1 VNPRQRQ
8 ASASPDLTAA
18 AAARLAAKLKD
29 QRILNADEVEF
40 LSGATLQFLRRNLA
54 GDMFSASAIE
64 ESVRFDALAKRC
76 STRREAKGFSVPKL
90 SKLLKVPQYRL
101 KAVDQGKVREVDPTV
116 MRKYVAYLGL
126 GSWFRRWARENR
138 ELVGRLGLAHGARGG
153 RPNNEM
159 HLTRSAMAGRRGPR
173 R

>member
-8 ASASPDLTAA
+8 ASVSPDLTAA
-18 AAARLAAKLKD
+18 AAARLAAKLKG

-54 GDMFSASAIE
+54 GNMFSQTAIE
-64 ESVRFDALAKRC
+64 ESVRFDVLAKRC
-76 STRREAKGFSVPKL
+76 STRREAKGLSVPQL
-90 SKLLKVPQYRL
+90 SRLLKVPQYRL
-101 KAVDQGKVREVDPTV
+101 KAVDQGRLHDVDPTV
-116 MRKYVAYLGL
+116 LRKYVDHLGL

-138 ELVGRLGLAHGARGG
+138 ELVSRLGLAQPARGG